1 MAEAEDY
8 YDILGIPKG
17 SSIDGVKKAYRRLA
31 RKYHPDVDKSPGAEE
46 RFKKINGA
54 YQVLSDPQKKQAYD
68 QFGSAAFSQTGGF
81 GQGFWGFDWGF
92 GPGTQTRTYRK
103 GPFTYTYTTST
114 GEAGE
119 GVTDFDFED
128 LFGGGGS
135 IFDMF
140 FGGGFRRRGRDL
152 RYSLTIDFVDAV
164 KGLEQEIT
172 VKGRKL
178 KVKIPPGVT
187 NGTQLR
193 FAGDGE
199 EAPPGPRGEKYPRGD
214 LYLYIQ
220 LKSHPKF
227 ERRGDDIFAVAKISF
242 SQAALG
248 TVIEVPVI
256 DSSKPAGEGTAK
268 LKIPAGTQS
277 GTTFRIRG
285 KGMPRLRGR
294 GQGDAFVRV
303 FVKIPEKLTKEQ
315 RRLIEELGDLE
326 WP

>member
-1 MAEAEDY
+1 MVKVEDY
-8 YDILGIPKG
+8 YDTLGIPRG
-17 SSIDGVKKAYRRLA
+17 SSIDDVKKAYRKLA

-46 RFKKINGA
+46 HFKKINEA

-92 GPGTQTRTYRK
+92 GPGTQTRAYRK
-103 GPFTYTYTTST
+103 GPFTYTYTTNT

-119 GVTDFDFED
+119 GFTDFDFED
-128 LFGGGGS
+128 LLGGTGS

-140 FGGGFRRRGRDL
+140 FGGGLRRRGRDL
-152 RYSLTIDFVDAV
+152 RYSLTIDFVDAT

-178 KVKIPPGVT
+178 KVKIPSGVMD
-187 NGTQLR
+187 GTQLR
-193 FAGDGE
+193 FAGEGE
-199 EAPPGPRGEKYPRGD
+199 DAPRGPRGERYSRGD
-214 LYLYIQ
+214 LYLHIQ
-220 LKSHPKF
+220 LKPHPKF
-227 ERRGDDIFAVAKISF
+227 ERRGDDIFVDVEISF
-242 SQAALG
+242 PQAAIG
-248 TVIEVPVI
+248 TVVEVPVV
-256 DSSKPAGEGTAK
+256 DPPKPTGEGTAK

-277 GTTFRIRG
+277 GTKFRIRG

-315 RRLIEELGDLE
+315 KRLIEELGDLE
-326 WP
+326 